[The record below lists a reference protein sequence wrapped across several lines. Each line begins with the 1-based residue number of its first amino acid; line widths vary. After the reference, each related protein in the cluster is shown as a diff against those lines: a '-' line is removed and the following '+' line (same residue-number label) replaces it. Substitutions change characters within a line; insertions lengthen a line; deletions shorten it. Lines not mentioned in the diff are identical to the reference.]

1 MRRYFRTKIWII
13 IGRNIVI
20 LEMFAATFDVQISA
34 PVENKFM
41 VSFHVHFIP
50 RSGSKCTR
58 IYIYIYTSCRARNDL
73 LLQSNVTEL
82 RHEKRVI
89 NFLFTKDRLRK

>member
-1 MRRYFRTKIWII
+1 MHRYFRTKIWII

-41 VSFHVHFIP
+41 VSSISFHVP
-50 RSGSKCTR
+50 VRNVLV
-58 IYIYIYTSCRARNDL
+58 YIYIYTSCRARNDL

>member
-41 VSFHVHFIP
+41 VSSISFHV
-50 RSGSKCTR
+50 RNVLV
-58 IYIYIYTSCRARNDL
+58 YIYIYTSCRARNDL

>member
-1 MRRYFRTKIWII
+1 MEMNMRRYFRTKIWII

-41 VSFHVHFIP
+41 VSSISFHV
-50 RSGSKCTR
+50 RNVLVY
-58 IYIYIYTSCRARNDL
+58 IYIYILRAG
-73 LLQSNVTEL
+73 QEMICCSKVT
-82 RHEKRVI
+82 
-89 NFLFTKDRLRK
+89 